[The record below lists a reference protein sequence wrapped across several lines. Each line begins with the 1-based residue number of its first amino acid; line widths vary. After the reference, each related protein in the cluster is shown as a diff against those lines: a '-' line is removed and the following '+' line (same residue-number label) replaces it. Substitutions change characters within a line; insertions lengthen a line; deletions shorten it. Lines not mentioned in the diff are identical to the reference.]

1 MALNNPEGPEAL
13 RQVTVEVIPPSASH
27 GVVSWWEPDAVLRIE
42 LDSKPEPIAVISG
55 NAAGLTSLARQL
67 LTLAQSDVPRQ
78 SHMDFDT
85 HLGLFDE
92 GSAALRLERD

>member
-1 MALNNPEGPEAL
+1 MPVARNDPEAL
-13 RQVTVEVIPPSASH
+13 RQVTVEVQPPSASH
-27 GVVSWWEPDAVLRIE
+27 GVVSWWDADAVLRIE

-85 HLGLFDE
+85 YFGLFDE